1 VAPTLTP
8 QEAGAL
14 AAEVLAGV
22 ERAVVGKRG
31 PLEMVLAGI
40 LAGGHVLLE
49 DVPGLGK
56 TLLAR
61 SFAQVLGLDF
71 RRVQFTPDLLPADIT
86 GSFVVDSH
94 GDFVFRRG
102 PIFTNLLLGDE
113 INRTPPKT
121 QAALLESMQE
131 HQVSVEGV
139 TYPLP
144 DPFVVL
150 ATANPIEHEGT
161 YPLPEAQLDRFLLR
175 VSLGYPSADGEWE
188 VLVRRLR
195 RQREEQV
202 LDAVTDRA
210 GVLAMQRAVEQV
222 AVEESIGRY
231 CVLLVRATRE
241 HRTVMVGASPRGA
254 LALMQAARARA
265 LLRGRDYVV
274 PEDVKALVVP
284 ALAHRLV
291 LQPETWLRRVTPAHV
306 LEEVLVQVAA
316 PQSGARP
323 SYVDAPRTR

>member
-1 VAPTLTP
+1 MNPRDAH
-8 QEAGAL
+8 
-14 AAEVLAGV
+14 AAATAVLDAV
-22 ERAVVGKRG
+22 EQAVVGKRDA
-31 PLEMVLAGI
+31 LELVFAGM

-56 TLLAR
+56 TLMAR

-86 GSFVVDSH
+86 GSYVVDSS
-94 GDFVFRRG
+94 GEFVFRQG
-102 PIFTNLLLGDE
+102 PIFTQLLLGDE
-113 INRTPPKT
+113 VNRTPPKT

-131 HQVSVEGV
+131 HQVTVEG
-139 TYPLP
+139 TTFALP
-144 DPFVVL
+144 EPFVVL

-161 YPLPEAQLDRFLLR
+161 YPLPEAQLDRFMLR
-175 VSLGYPSADGEWE
+175 VSLGYPGVDDEWQ

-195 RQREEQV
+195 RQREDQV
-202 LDAVTDRA
+202 LAPVADAATFVA
-210 GVLAMQRAVEQV
+210 IQRAVESV
-222 AVEESIGRY
+222 AVEESVGRY

-254 LALMQAARARA
+254 LALMQASRARA

-274 PEDVKALVVP
+274 PEDVKAVAIP

-291 LQPETWLRRVTPAHV
+291 LEPETWLRRITPAHV
-306 LEEVLVQVAA
+306 LAEVLDLVAA
-316 PQSGARP
+316 PSSALAPDYADRP
-323 SYVDAPRTR
+323 

>member
-1 VAPTLTP
+1 MNPRDAH
-8 QEAGAL
+8 
-14 AAEVLAGV
+14 AAATAVLDAV
-22 ERAVVGKRG
+22 EQAVVGKRDA
-31 PLEMVLAGI
+31 LELVFAGM

-56 TLLAR
+56 TLMAR

-86 GSFVVDSH
+86 GSYVVDSS
-94 GDFVFRRG
+94 GEFVFRQG
-102 PIFTNLLLGDE
+102 PIFTQLLLGDE
-113 INRTPPKT
+113 VNRTPPKT

-131 HQVSVEGV
+131 HQVTVEGTTFV
-139 TYPLP
+139 LP
-144 DPFVVL
+144 EPFVVL

-161 YPLPEAQLDRFLLR
+161 YPLPEAQLDRFMLR
-175 VSLGYPSADGEWE
+175 VSLGYPGVDDEWQ

-195 RQREEQV
+195 RQRENQV
-202 LDAVTDRA
+202 LAPVADAATFV
-210 GVLAMQRAVEQV
+210 AMQRAVESV
-222 AVEESIGRY
+222 AVEESVGRY

-254 LALMQAARARA
+254 LALMQASRARA

-274 PEDVKALVVP
+274 PEDVKAVAIP

-291 LQPETWLRRVTPAHV
+291 LEPETWLRRITPAHV
-306 LEEVLVQVAA
+306 LAEVLDLVAA
-316 PQSGARP
+316 PSSALAPDYADRP
-323 SYVDAPRTR
+323 

>member
-1 VAPTLTP
+1 MNPRDAH
-8 QEAGAL
+8 
-14 AAEVLAGV
+14 AAATAVLDAV
-22 ERAVVGKRG
+22 EQAVVGKRDA
-31 PLEMVLAGI
+31 LELVFAGM

-56 TLLAR
+56 TLMAR

-86 GSFVVDSH
+86 GSYVVDSS
-94 GDFVFRRG
+94 GEFVFRQG
-102 PIFTNLLLGDE
+102 PIFTQLLLGDE
-113 INRTPPKT
+113 VNRTPPKT

-131 HQVSVEGV
+131 HQVTVEGTTFV
-139 TYPLP
+139 LP
-144 DPFVVL
+144 EPFVVL

-161 YPLPEAQLDRFLLR
+161 YPLPEAQLDRFMLR
-175 VSLGYPSADGEWE
+175 VSLGYPGVDDEWQ

-195 RQREEQV
+195 RQREDQV
-202 LDAVTDRA
+202 LAPVADAATFV
-210 GVLAMQRAVEQV
+210 AMQRAVESV
-222 AVEESIGRY
+222 AVEESVGRY

-254 LALMQAARARA
+254 LALMQASRARA

-274 PEDVKALVVP
+274 PEDVKAVAIP

-291 LQPETWLRRVTPAHV
+291 LEPETWLRRITPAHV
-306 LEEVLVQVAA
+306 LAEVLDLVAA
-316 PQSGARP
+316 PSSALAPDYADRP
-323 SYVDAPRTR
+323 